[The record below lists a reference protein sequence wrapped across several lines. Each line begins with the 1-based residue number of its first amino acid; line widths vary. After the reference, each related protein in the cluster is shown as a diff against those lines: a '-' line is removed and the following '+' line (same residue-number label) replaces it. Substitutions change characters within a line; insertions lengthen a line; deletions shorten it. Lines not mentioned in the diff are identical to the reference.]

1 MVLWRVSNCRTLDG
15 VGGLYVSGRWHT
27 KGHPIVYCTLNPATA
42 LLEILVHM
50 EIDSED
56 RPERF
61 QVLRIEGPDALS
73 IEETEPD
80 ALPSNWVEDIV
91 STQSMGDLWLY
102 ERRSLLL
109 KVPSVLVPETW
120 NVLVNPQH
128 AEANLLKVT
137 TTYEQPFDARLFDF
151 VSASGK
157 LELRLTRLAR
167 YGSTSGASL
176 IRRRF
181 AGRSRREKITR
192 AMLLRGTLFSP

>member
-73 IEETEPD
+73 IEEAEPD

-137 TTYEQPFDARLFDF
+137 TTYEHPFDARLF
-151 VSASGK
+151 AC
-157 LELRLTRLAR
+157 
-167 YGSTSGASL
+167 
-176 IRRRF
+176 
-181 AGRSRREKITR
+181 
-192 AMLLRGTLFSP
+192 